1 MDCEKVKAQ
10 LSAYID
16 GEVAGKDAAFI
27 REHIAICVDCSQEEQ
42 SLRKTSELLRYWENT
57 PAPDGFCEALLA
69 KAENISCR
77 PRRSI
82 VHAVR
87 PLAGP
92 RALIKMAVYGA
103 AVLLLCV
110 GVIFFARSP
119 LRKAPMVEPLPTQA
133 AEAVSEPA
141 HTMPQNTDDTLQAR
155 PYTRYTTMAEM
166 KVAGMWR

>member
-16 GEVAGKDAAFI
+16 GEVAEKDAASI
-27 REHIAICVDCSQEEQ
+27 KEHIAICADCSQEEQ
-42 SLRKTSELLRYWENT
+42 LLRKTSELLRHWENT

-69 KAENISCR
+69 KAENISHR

-92 RALIKMAVYGA
+92 RALIKMVAYGA

-110 GVIFFARSP
+110 GVIFFAR
-119 LRKAPMVEPLPTQA
+119 LRSQTRAPMVEPLPTQI
-133 AEAVSEPA
+133 ESVSQK
-141 HTMPQNTDDTLQAR
+141 MDDTVQSFENL
-155 PYTRYTTMAEM
+155 TRYTTMAEM
-166 KVAGMWR
+166 KVAGMWK